1 MPKRSNLSPKRSAL
15 IVVDMQNDFCMK
27 DGALYIKGAEE
38 IFDNTRKAIEEA
50 RRSNVKVI
58 FTQDWHEEDDPEFD
72 IWPKHCIK
80 GTWGSEIIE
89 ILGSSEEDHKIKKR
103 RYSAFFG
110 TDLDLFLREDGIEDL
125 VICGVSANIC
135 VLHTAGDAS
144 MRGYNVSILKDC
156 VKAPSD
162 YEEEYALK
170 HMENV
175 FNAEVIRSDELNFT
189 QNTSP

>member
-1 MPKRSNLSPKRSAL
+1 MPKKSNLNPERSAL

-27 DGALYIKGAEE
+27 DGVLYIEGVEE
-38 IFDNTRKAIEEA
+38 IFEDTRKAIEEA
-50 RRSNVKVI
+50 RRSKVEVI
-58 FTQDWHEEDDPEFD
+58 FTQDWHEEDDIEFD

-80 GTWGSEIIE
+80 ETWGSEIIE
-89 ILGSSEEDHKIKKR
+89 VLGALEEDHKIRGR
-103 RYSAFFG
+103 RYSAFFA
-110 TDLDLFLREDGIEDL
+110 TDLDIFLKESGIEDL
-125 VICGVSANIC
+125 VICGVMTNIC

-144 MRGYNVSILKDC
+144 MRGYNVFILKDC

-175 FNAEVIRSDELNFT
+175 FNAKVIRSDEI
-189 QNTSP
+189 